1 MKQRFAQQLPD
12 LMKQKSAQQLLDL
25 MKQQFAQQY
34 AWSDETTI
42 C

>member
-1 MKQRFAQQLPD
+1 LPD